1 MKRTRRLPP
10 LTPGPFPD
18 DVIDKLAVAEF
29 VELDDADARQKWAR
43 DHGVDRILSARL
55 VDEVRRIYEER
66 NRR

>member
-29 VELDDADARQKWAR
+29 LALDDPEARQKWAR
-43 DHGVDRILSARL
+43 DNGVDRLLSARL
-55 VDEVRRIYEER
+55 VEEVRRTYETR